1 MTETVFL
8 LTVLVLVILLGIVF
22 LFLVIDNTKSVELSE
37 CEISFFE
44 IFSGHFVFRPKT
56 RTRRK
61 K

>member
-8 LTVLVLVILLGIVF
+8 LTVLVLVILLGIAM
-22 LFLVIDNTKSVELSE
+22 LFLVIDNMKSVELSE
-37 CEISFFE
+37 CEISFLK

>member
-8 LTVLVLVILLGIVF
+8 LTVLVLVILLGIAM
-22 LFLVIDNTKSVELSE
+22 LFLVIDNMKSVELSE
-37 CEISFFE
+37 YEISFLK
-44 IFSGHFVFRPKT
+44 IFSGHFAFRPKT